1 MIEGLGKQL
10 LSEVNML
17 ECIEINPDAQPSAV
31 VIWLHGLGAD
41 GHDFEP
47 IVPQLKLT
55 DDLPVR
61 FVFPHAPMRPV
72 TINSGMVMRAWFDVL
87 GMEPEHQIDAGS
99 FAESVDSVEAL
110 VDREIEGGIPPERIV
125 LAGFSQGGAVALHTG
140 LRFEKRLAGIL
151 ALSCYLPTVDT
162 LKSERSEANRN
173 LPIMMAHGSA
183 DPVISMPR
191 AVATRKDLS
200 VLGYEIRWHE
210 YPMQH
215 GVCADEIDEIRSWF
229 LELL

>member
-1 MIEGLGKQL
+1 
-10 LSEVNML
+10 ML
-17 ECIEINPDAQPSAV
+17 ECIEINPDTQPSAA

-47 IVPQLKLT
+47 IVPQLQ
-55 DDLPVR
+55 LPDGLQVR

-87 GMEPEHQIDAGS
+87 RMEPEHQINAGS

-110 VDREIEGGIPPERIV
+110 VEKEIEAGIPPERIV

-140 LRFEKRLAGIL
+140 LRFGERLAGIL

-162 LKSERSEANRN
+162 LKSERSDANRSV
-173 LPIMMAHGSA
+173 PIMMAHGIA
-183 DPVISMPR
+183 DPVISMSR
-191 AVATRKDLS
+191 AVATRNDLS
-200 VLGYEIRWHE
+200 GLGYKICWHE
-210 YPMQH
+210 YPMEH
-215 GVCADEIDEIRSWF
+215 AVCAEEIEAIRSWF

>member
-1 MIEGLGKQL
+1 
-10 LSEVNML
+10 ML

-47 IVPQLKLT
+47 IVPQLQLP

-61 FVFPHAPMRPV
+61 FVFPHAPMQPV

-87 GMEPEHQIDAGS
+87 GMEPEHRIDAGS
-99 FAESVDSVEAL
+99 FAESVESVEAL
-110 VDREIEGGIPPERIV
+110 VEKEIAAGIPPERIV

-140 LRFEKRLAGIL
+140 LRFEKRIAGIL
-151 ALSCYLPTVDT
+151 ALSCYLPTIDT
-162 LKSERSEANRN
+162 LRSERSGANRDI
-173 LPIMMAHGSA
+173 PIMMAHGTA
-183 DPVISMPR
+183 DPVISMSR
-191 AVATRKDLS
+191 AVATREGLS
-200 VLGYEIRWHE
+200 VLGYRIRWDT

-215 GVCADEIDEIRSWF
+215 AVCAEEIDDIRSWL
-229 LELL
+229 LERLPI

>member
-1 MIEGLGKQL
+1 
-10 LSEVNML
+10 ML
-17 ECIEINPDAQPSAV
+17 ECIEINPDTQPSAA

-47 IVPQLKLT
+47 IVPQLQ
-55 DDLPVR
+55 LPDGLQVR

-87 GMEPEHQIDAGS
+87 RMEPEHQINAGS

-110 VDREIEGGIPPERIV
+110 VEKEIEAGIPPERIV

-140 LRFEKRLAGIL
+140 LRFGERLAGIL

-162 LKSERSEANRN
+162 LKSERSDANRSV
-173 LPIMMAHGSA
+173 PIMMAHGIA
-183 DPVISMPR
+183 DPVISMSR
-191 AVATRKDLS
+191 AVATREDLS
-200 VLGYEIRWHE
+200 GLGYEICWHE
-210 YPMQH
+210 YPMEH
-215 GVCADEIDEIRSWF
+215 AVCAEEIEAIRSWF

>member
-1 MIEGLGKQL
+1 
-10 LSEVNML
+10 ML
-17 ECIEINPDAQPSAV
+17 ECIEINPDTQPSAA

-47 IVPQLKLT
+47 IVPQLQIPDGLKM
-55 DDLPVR
+55 R

-87 GMEPEHQIDAGS
+87 GMEPEHRIDVGS
-99 FAESVDSVEAL
+99 FAESVESVEGL
-110 VDREIEGGIPPERIV
+110 VEKEIAAGIPPERIV

-151 ALSCYLPTVDT
+151 ALSCYLPTIDT
-162 LKSERSEANRN
+162 LDSERSGANREI
-173 LPIMMAHGSA
+173 PIMMAHGTA
-183 DPVISMPR
+183 DPVISMSR

-200 VLGYEIRWHE
+200 ALGYEIHWHE
-210 YPMQH
+210 YPMPH
-215 GVCADEIDEIRSWF
+215 AVCGDEIDAIRSWL
-229 LELL
+229 LEILPF

>member
-1 MIEGLGKQL
+1 
-10 LSEVNML
+10 ML
-17 ECIEINPDAQPSAV
+17 EVIELNPEAQPLAA

-47 IVPQLKLT
+47 IVPQLQ
-55 DDLPVR
+55 LPDGLQVR

-87 GMEPEHQIDAGS
+87 QGEPEHLINAGS
-99 FAESVDSVEAL
+99 FAESVDSVEAI
-110 VDREIEGGIPPERIV
+110 VEREIEGGIPPERIV

-162 LKSERSEANRN
+162 LKSERSDANRSV
-173 LPIMMAHGSA
+173 PIMMAHGIA
-183 DPVISMPR
+183 DPVISMSR
-191 AVATRKDLS
+191 AVVTRNDLS
-200 VLGYEIRWHE
+200 GLGYEICWHE
-210 YPMQH
+210 YPMEH
-215 GVCADEIDEIRSWF
+215 AVCAEEIEAIRSWL
-229 LELL
+229 LEILPF

>member
-1 MIEGLGKQL
+1 
-10 LSEVNML
+10 ML
-17 ECIEINPDAQPSAV
+17 ECIEINPDTQASAA

-47 IVPQLKLT
+47 IVPQLQ
-55 DDLPVR
+55 LPDGLQVR

-87 GMEPEHQIDAGS
+87 RMEPEHQIDAGS

-110 VDREIEGGIPPERIV
+110 VEKEIEAGIPPERIV

-140 LRFEKRLAGIL
+140 LRFGERLAGIL

-162 LKSERSEANRN
+162 LKSERSDANRSV
-173 LPIMMAHGSA
+173 PIMMAHGIA
-183 DPVISMPR
+183 DPVISMSR
-191 AVATRKDLS
+191 AVVTRNDLS
-200 VLGYEIRWHE
+200 GLGYEICWHE
-210 YPMQH
+210 YPMEH
-215 GVCADEIDEIRSWF
+215 AVCAEEIEAIRSWL
-229 LELL
+229 LEILPF

>member
-1 MIEGLGKQL
+1 
-10 LSEVNML
+10 ML
-17 ECIEINPDAQPSAV
+17 ECIEINPDAHPSAV

-47 IVPQLKLT
+47 IVPQLQLP
-55 DDLPVR
+55 DGLPVR
-61 FVFPHAPMRPV
+61 FIFPHAPMRPV

-110 VDREIEGGIPPERIV
+110 VEREIERGIPPERIV

-140 LRFEKRLAGIL
+140 SRFGERLAGIL

-162 LKSERSEANRN
+162 LKSERSDANRSV
-173 LPIMMAHGSA
+173 PIMMAHGIA

-191 AVATRKDLS
+191 AIVTREDLS
-200 VLGYEIRWHE
+200 ALGYEICWHE

-215 GVCADEIDEIRSWF
+215 AVCAEEIEAIRSWL
-229 LELL
+229 LEIL